1 MTVPDDTVP
10 NDAVDDID
18 EVAELLAEARL
29 RRPNNAPH
37 DRFRTSYTARMR
49 YHAEIL
55 RPPAVHGVRDAVDI
69 HCHAHEGQQDAL
81 SIAKLASASGMKGL
95 LYKSMPGMNRP
106 DLAGPAEAVRA
117 VERDLCRWA
126 EEMAIEPIRMWSGW
140 ICTDTRGRSVT
151 EAARAQLE
159 TGISAIWMPVFRSA
173 NTLSK
178 VGGKA
183 VWFDRNAD
191 PDAWTDPL
199 PWDRALEFGN
209 YTLDE
214 HGALK
219 REYREVFRMA
229 ADHDVMISFAHAT
242 HREIEAMAEQVRE
255 LNITKAVVDHPF
267 SPFLDLSLEQMKE
280 LASAG
285 VYLNFTYDEISPL
298 LGVDPAVMC
307 RTIQEIGV
315 GHVTLSS
322 DAGEP
327 LFPNTVEALRLLI
340 AHMRA
345 FGLTEEEIH
354 QVSSVNPA
362 TLLNAA

>member
-1 MTVPDDTVP
+1 MTGP
-10 NDAVDDID
+10 NEARDNIDDID

-37 DRFRTSYTARMR
+37 DRFRTSYKARMLYR
-49 YHAEIL
+49 SEIL
-55 RPPAVHGVRDAVDI
+55 RPPAVHGVKDAVDI

-106 DLAGPAEAVRA
+106 DLSGPAEAVRA
-117 VERDLCRWA
+117 VEADLHKWA
-126 EEMAIEPIRMWSGW
+126 DEMDIEPITMWSGW
-140 ICTDTRGRSVT
+140 ISTDTRGLSVT
-151 EAARAQLE
+151 EAARKQLE

-183 VWFDRNAD
+183 IWFDKNAD
-191 PDAWTDPL
+191 PAAWSDPL
-199 PWDRALEFGN
+199 PWDKALEVGN

-214 HGALK
+214 HGKLK
-219 REYREVFRMA
+219 PEYREVFRMA

-242 HREIEAMAEQVRE
+242 HPEIEAMAEQVRE
-255 LNITKAVVDHPF
+255 LGITKAVVDHPF
-267 SPFLDLSLEQMKE
+267 SPFLDLSLDQMKE
-280 LASAG
+280 LTSAG
-285 VYLNFTYDEISPL
+285 IYMNFTYDEISPL
-298 LGVDPAVMC
+298 LGIDPAVMC
-307 RTIQEIGV
+307 ATIQEIGTH
-315 GHVTLSS
+315 HVTLSS

-354 QVSSVNPA
+354 EVSSVNPA
-362 TLLNAA
+362 KVLNAA